1 MKDKCQVMEISDV
14 TLFGFSAT
22 LEVHIML
29 HMLKTQN
36 LSTVKETYLWSTIFQ
51 LYRGSQ
57 FNWRRKPEY
66 PEKTTDLPQVTDK
79 LIT

>member
-1 MKDKCQVMEISDV
+1 MILQFPSYKATPDMKDKCQVMEISDV

-36 LSTVKETYLWSTIFQ
+36 LSTVKETYLWSSDTQTFHTGYSIHETF
-51 LYRGSQ
+51 
-57 FNWRRKPEY
+57 
-66 PEKTTDLPQVTDK
+66 
-79 LIT
+79 